1 MAEKL
6 RLANKRGPDTEISL
20 DLSMFS
26 RRTHKF
32 KLFVDCLLQE
42 QQPFDIRF
50 HPTLLYV
57 HFPYLDASYQSSGPT
72 AIGTEAEK
80 MLQWLRTKKSVTEI
94 IELRVPGSTPRAE
107 SEEVIAKALSGISV
121 DILDWRVLDLSI
133 DIIIESRA
141 KNVEELHL
149 YSSGNWGVLQQW
161 SGIEGVTLL
170 PQVSA

>member
-1 MAEKL
+1 M
-6 RLANKRGPDTEISL
+6 
-20 DLSMFS
+20 
-26 RRTHKF
+26 
-32 KLFVDCLLQE
+32 
-42 QQPFDIRF
+42 
-50 HPTLLYV
+50 

-80 MLQWLRTKKSVTEI
+80 ILQWLRTKKNVTEI

-161 SGIEGVTLL
+161 SGVEGVTLL
-170 PQVSA
+170 PQVSHILTRFCKG